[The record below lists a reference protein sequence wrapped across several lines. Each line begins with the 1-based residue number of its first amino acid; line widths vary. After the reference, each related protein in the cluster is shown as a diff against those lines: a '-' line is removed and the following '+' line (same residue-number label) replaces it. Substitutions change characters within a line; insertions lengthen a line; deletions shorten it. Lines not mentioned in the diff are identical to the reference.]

1 MDAAGRYN
9 YLNSLARTNEL
20 QTQRLAQENRQQYIE
35 SQLRLRA
42 MRSELQ
48 KAETQKRAALNR
60 QRNANRP
67 QPPRPV
73 GEILTADAITWPKA
87 LQDEKLSPYRDRVNL
102 ALEEKARTG
111 KVSAADSQKVQEMT
125 ADILDSLKADIRT
138 VRPQDYLAAKRF
150 VHNLLAEM

>member
-1 MDAAGRYN
+1 MPCVPNCRK
-9 YLNSLARTNEL
+9 
-20 QTQRLAQENRQQYIE
+20 QRR
-35 SQLRLRA
+35 R
-42 MRSELQ
+42 
-48 KAETQKRAALNR
+48 KRAALNR

-102 ALEEKARTG
+102 ALEEKASTG

-138 VRPQDYLAAKRF
+138 IRPQDYIGGKTFRPQSAGGNVTPAIAQRPLTAAGCGGHETR
-150 VHNLLAEM
+150 